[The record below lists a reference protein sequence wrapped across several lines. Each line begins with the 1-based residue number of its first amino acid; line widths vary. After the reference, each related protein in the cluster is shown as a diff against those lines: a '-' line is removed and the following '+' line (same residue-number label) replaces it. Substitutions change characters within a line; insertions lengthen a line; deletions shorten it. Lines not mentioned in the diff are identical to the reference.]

1 MARSIR
7 FTPEA
12 WGDYIY
18 WQGQDKKT
26 LKRINVLI
34 EAAARDPFAGIG
46 KPEPLVGNLSGYW
59 SRRIDELHRLVYYAD
74 DADLDVIACRGH
86 YDD

>member
-46 KPEPLVGNLSGYW
+46 KPEPLVGNLSGFGQGALMSYTGW
-59 SRRIDELHRLVYYAD
+59 FTTPTMPI
-74 DADLDVIACRGH
+74 
-86 YDD
+86 